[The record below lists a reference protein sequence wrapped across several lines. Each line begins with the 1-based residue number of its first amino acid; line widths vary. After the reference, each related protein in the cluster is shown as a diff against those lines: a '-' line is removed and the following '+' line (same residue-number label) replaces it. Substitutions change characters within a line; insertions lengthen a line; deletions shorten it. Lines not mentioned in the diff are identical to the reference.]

1 MKKGIFLKI
10 FVAITYLG
18 MIVVNALSNILPIN
32 GNNTGQV
39 SNAYP
44 NLFAPAALT
53 FSIWGVIYFLLAAYT
68 LYQFGLFQKDGGQ
81 KNASLFTKVGTYFAV
96 TSIANILWI
105 FSWHYHF
112 IAFSLVFM
120 LVILFYL
127 IKINSILRKEKLSSK
142 ENFFIKAPF
151 SVYFSWIT
159 VATIA
164 NVTTLLVSLNWTGWG
179 ISPAIWTIII
189 LIIGAFIG
197 LFRTLTDKNIFYGLV
212 LVWAYFGIW
221 FKHTS
226 AIGFNNQYPLI
237 INTLIVLELFFLIAL
252 GSLVF
257 KKSNKN

>member
-1 MKKGIFLKI
+1 MKKDNFLKI
-10 FVAITYLG
+10 FVAFTYLA

-39 SNAYP
+39 SNSYS

-68 LYQFGLFQKDGGQ
+68 LYQFGLFQKDGGE
-81 KNASLFTKVGTYFAV
+81 KNASLFAQVGSYFAV
-96 TSIANILWI
+96 TSLANILWI
-105 FSWHYHF
+105 FSWHYHL
-112 IAFSLVFM
+112 IALSLIFM

-127 IKINSILRKEKLSSK
+127 IKINSILRKEKLTTK

-151 SVYFSWIT
+151 SVYFAWIT

-164 NVTTLLVSLNWTGWG
+164 NVTTLLVSLNWNGWG

-189 LIIGAFIG
+189 LIIGAIIG
-197 LFRTLTDKNIFYGLV
+197 LFRTLADKNIFYGLV
-212 LVWAYFGIW
+212 FIWAYFGIW

-226 AIGFNNQYPLI
+226 ANGFSGQYPAV
-237 INTLIVLELFFLIAL
+237 INTLIVLEVLFLI
-252 GSLVF
+252 SLASLIF
-257 KKSNKN
+257 KKNKK